1 MQNLVI
7 KIRCVSRKQLFF
19 SCCVVCFSMTP
30 ECWGLYALENK
41 DCIPSSGAD
50 RLYTVPQVY
59 RLPTRI
65 PQSGGV
71 GNLHKVGIP
80 SSGVQR
86 VKRETTTKNSYNI
99 YDFSINRIYKKLY
112 NMYIS
117 VFRWGSR
124 SSWNYFS
131 NVKTKAIACDSR
143 KVNGSQ
149 CRQLR
154 RRS

>member
-30 ECWGLYALENK
+30 ESWGLYALENK

-59 RLPTRI
+59 RLPTRAVTSRSDGI

-99 YDFSINRIYKKLY
+99 YDFSINRIYKKTLQY
-112 NMYIS
+112 VYLGFS
-117 VFRWGSR
+117 VG
-124 SSWNYFS
+124 
-131 NVKTKAIACDSR
+131 VKVVMKLFFECENKSHC
-143 KVNGSQ
+143 V
-149 CRQLR
+149 
-154 RRS
+154 